1 MRISIDGA
9 RWLLDGTPPHPGS
22 PAEGL
27 LVNVRMVNC
36 VFEDDRP
43 DPPAVFAWFGPD
55 ANTNR
60 FVARIPE
67 YAAHGIRAFTVSLQ
81 GGMPG
86 YEGAVNSAFNA
97 DGTLRDGYLQ
107 RVSRVIRA
115 ADANGCAV
123 ILSCLYQRQHSHPR
137 SLESKASI
145 HAAVTNTARWVRSE
159 GFPNVVLEIANEFA
173 HAGYANW
180 PNGDWLRSPE
190 GQVELIHA
198 VKAET
203 PELIVST
210 SGMGSGGMFE
220 PVAQAGDFTIIHF
233 NNTECDAIPSRVEA
247 SRAYGKPV
255 VCNEDDKIGPVGA
268 EAARLAIVSGA
279 GWGYMHMAKNQMA
292 PFEFEGHGDDPDV
305 YDALKDLT
313 SAGHDPGDP
322 AVSPLFALITQPKDG
337 DRLSSTDP
345 IVIRASLTGTQS
357 VDGTRLEILAN
368 DVLIGA
374 SDAPP
379 WRIRWEGPRP
389 GAYDLVA
396 VIRDRDGIERARS
409 RAVDIYVV

>member
-55 ANTNR
+55 ANTNH

-107 RVSRVIRA
+107 RVSRVIQA
-115 ADANGCAV
+115 ADENGCAV

-145 HAAVTNTARWVRSE
+145 HTAVTSAARWVASE
-159 GFPNVVLEIANEFA
+159 GFTNVVLEIANEFA

-180 PNGDWLRSPE
+180 PNGEWLRSPE
-190 GQVELIHA
+190 GQVELIQTA
-198 VKAET
+198 KTAT
-203 PELIVST
+203 PGLIVST
-210 SGMGSGGMFE
+210 SGMGSGEAFE

-233 NNTECDAIPSRVEA
+233 NNTECDAIPARVKA

-268 EAARLAIVSGA
+268 EAARLAILSGA
-279 GWGYMHMAKNQMA
+279 GWGFMHMAKNQMA
-292 PFEFEGHGDDPDV
+292 PFEFEGRNDDPDV
-305 YDALKDLT
+305 YDALSRLT
-313 SAGHDPGDP
+313 SAGHDPGDA
-322 AVSPLFALITQPKDG
+322 AVSPAFALITSPKDG
-337 DRLSSTDP
+337 DRFGSTDS
-345 IVIRASLTGTQS
+345 IVVRASLTGTQS
-357 VDGTRLEILAN
+357 IPGARLEIQAN
-368 DVLIGA
+368 GLPIGGA
-374 SDAPP
+374 DAPP
-379 WRIRWEGPRP
+379 WRIRWESPSPGP
-389 GAYDLVA
+389 YDLVA
-396 VIRDRDGIERARS
+396 VMRDRDGVERARS
-409 RAVDIYVV
+409 RAVDIVVT